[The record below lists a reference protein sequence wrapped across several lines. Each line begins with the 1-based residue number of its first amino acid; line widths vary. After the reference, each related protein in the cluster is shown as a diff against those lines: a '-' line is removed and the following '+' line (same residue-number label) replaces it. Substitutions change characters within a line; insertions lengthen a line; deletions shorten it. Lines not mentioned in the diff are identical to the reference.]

1 MVRETLHPQPPRG
14 VARSCH
20 HPHCEGGGE
29 LATPEGIHFVQ
40 LKKDPKEEGLVQGPS
55 PVNKMCALL

>member
-1 MVRETLHPQPPRG
+1 MWYEKHSTPSPLGVLPDPAITRTVR
-14 VARSCH
+14 
-20 HPHCEGGGE
+20 GGE